1 MIFEVLRMRA
11 MQTGEIRRQDRNTLT
26 GLGGSGSA
34 GGLLKKPAE
43 R

>member
-1 MIFEVLRMRA
+1 MRA
-11 MQTGEIRRQDRNTLT
+11 TQVEGNTGEDRNILT